1 MNRVRSL
8 VIAGLTVAVVV
19 ATAARSEAT
28 LMVPQLVDRNSTVDI
43 DLDTPNGMVNWVVDG
58 MDQLFSQ
65 WFFYRIGSGPTDD
78 EASIENLGLAQ
89 LIGPSNSDF
98 DPGFESVTIR
108 HEAVGGLRVDVSYRL
123 VGNTPG
129 TNHSLIAEEIT
140 LENLGQTSMDLHFY
154 QYSDFDLGGTP
165 FDDEVSIVTTYKAL
179 QSDGSGPFLSEIVGS
194 TLGPAPSHHQAGTN
208 SSLLL
213 DFSDGAPTTLDDT
226 DNASGDVFWAFQ
238 WDFPTLG
245 AGQSV
250 SFSKQKSIGVPEP
263 ASLLLF
269 GMSLIGVAGAA
280 RRRKALGQPQA

>member
-1 MNRVRSL
+1 
-8 VIAGLTVAVVV
+8 
-19 ATAARSEAT
+19 
-28 LMVPQLVDRNSTVDI
+28 MVPQLSDRNSTVDI
-43 DLDTPNGMVNWVVDG
+43 DLDTPNGMVNWTVDG
-58 MDQLFSQ
+58 VDHLFSQ
-65 WFFYRIGSGPTDD
+65 WFYYRIGSGPTDD
-78 EASIENLGLAQ
+78 EHSIHELGAAQ

-108 HEAVGGLRVDVSYRL
+108 HEQAGGLRVDVSYRL

-140 LENLGQTSMDLHFY
+140 LENLSANTMDLHFW

-165 FDDEVSIVTTYKAL
+165 FDDQVSVVSQYKAL
-179 QSDGSGPFLSEIVGS
+179 QSDGAGGFLSEIVGS
-194 TLGPAPSHHQAGTN
+194 TLGPAPSRYEAGTDAA
-208 SSLLL
+208 LLL
-213 DFSDGAPTTLDDT
+213 AFNDNAPTTL
-226 DNASGDVFWAFQ
+226 NNNPSASGDVYWAFQ

-280 RRRKALGQPQA
+280 RRRRALGQPQA